1 MYKLIVVHSIITV
14 KRTFCEARAAH
25 GKMIDR
31 LKILMLLFLS
41 GLTAS
46 IFSQNKERS
55 QLAERTLVI
64 TGFNTDIV
72 HNGVTY
78 HVQTEDKG
86 LETPLILSLIF
97 VRGEIL
103 ASKRSPYNDLLAD
116 GFNQEALAERL
127 QRQHKLICAAIHS
140 GRIEDLKRMTQRAAA
155 ETRAA
160 QAAEEETKPAP
171 TEAPVAQKPLVES
184 EQAAAPPQP
193 ERIGV
198 TRPLEPPLTD
208 FAQTAKAKEELRL
221 SLLEERE
228 LRAGEFVTLRIRVSR
243 GIGEDQH
250 GVPDVPVGVKILGT
264 TFRPLISTALT
275 DRDGVAIVFAALPLF
290 TSGRAAILIRV
301 AINDQEAEIRR
312 IIQHA

>member
-1 MYKLIVVHSIITV
+1 M
-14 KRTFCEARAAH
+14 
-25 GKMIDR
+25 
-31 LKILMLLFLS
+31 
-41 GLTAS
+41 
-46 IFSQNKERS
+46 
-55 QLAERTLVI
+55 I

-103 ASKRSPYNDLLAD
+103 ASKRSPYDDLLAR
-116 GFNQEALAERL
+116 GFNQEVLAERL
-127 QRQHKLICAAIHS
+127 QRQHKLICAAIHA

-160 QAAEEETKPAP
+160 QTVAAEEAATPAANET
-171 TEAPVAQKPLVES
+171 PVRQESQRES
-184 EQAAAPPQP
+184 EQVAVPPAPA
-193 ERIGV
+193 ERAEV
-198 TRPLEPPLTD
+198 TRPLEPSITD
-208 FAQTAKAKEELRL
+208 FAQPAKAKDELHL

-228 LRAGEFVTLRIRVSR
+228 LRAGEFITMRIRVSR
-243 GIGEDQH
+243 GSGETQNA
-250 GVPDVPVGVKILGT
+250 VPDVPVGVKILGT

-290 TSGRAAILIRV
+290 TSGRAAVLIRV

-312 IIQHA
+312 IIHHA

>member
-1 MYKLIVVHSIITV
+1 M
-14 KRTFCEARAAH
+14 
-25 GKMIDR
+25 
-31 LKILMLLFLS
+31 
-41 GLTAS
+41 
-46 IFSQNKERS
+46 
-55 QLAERTLVI
+55 I

-86 LETPLILSLIF
+86 LDTPLILSLIF

-103 ASKRSPYNDLLAD
+103 ASKRSHYDDLLAR
-116 GFNQEALAERL
+116 GFNQEVLAERL
-127 QRQHKLICAAIHS
+127 QRQHKLICAAIHA

-160 QAAEEETKPAP
+160 QAAEEETKSAP
-171 TEAPVAQKPLVES
+171 TETPVQHES
-184 EQAAAPPQP
+184 QAEREEAAAPPQP

-198 TRPLEPPLTD
+198 TRPLEPVATD
-208 FAQTAKAKEELRL
+208 FAQAAKSKEALHL
-221 SLLEERE
+221 NLLEERE
-228 LRAGEFVTLRIRVSR
+228 FRAGEFVTLRIRVSR
-243 GIGEDQH
+243 GSGETRNA
-250 GVPDVPVGVKILGT
+250 VPDVPVGVKILGT

-290 TSGRAAILIRV
+290 TSGRAAVLIRV

-312 IIQHA
+312 IIHHA

>member
-1 MYKLIVVHSIITV
+1 M
-14 KRTFCEARAAH
+14 
-25 GKMIDR
+25 
-31 LKILMLLFLS
+31 
-41 GLTAS
+41 
-46 IFSQNKERS
+46 
-55 QLAERTLVI
+55 I

-103 ASKRSPYNDLLAD
+103 ASKRSPYDDLLAQ
-116 GFNQEALAERL
+116 GFNQEVLAERL
-127 QRQHKLICAAIHS
+127 HRQHKLICAAVHA

-160 QAAEEETKPAP
+160 QAPPAAEEETKPAP
-171 TEAPVAQKPLVES
+171 AETPVEQEAPAES
-184 EQAAAPPQP
+184 EQVAAPAAPPTPALPAQ
-193 ERIGV
+193 ERPGI
-198 TRPLEPPLTD
+198 TTPLDPLIAE
-208 FAQTAKAKEELRL
+208 FAQAARAKEELHL
-221 SLLEERE
+221 NLLEERE

-243 GIGEDQH
+243 GSGETQNS
-250 GVPDVPVGVKILGT
+250 VPDVPVGVKILGT

-290 TSGRAAILIRV
+290 TSGRAAVLIRV
-301 AINDQEAEIRR
+301 AINNQEAEIRR
-312 IIQHA
+312 IIHHA